1 MKGKYKGYC
10 PVLSC
15 IGIVVG
21 MLSALPCAS
30 GDPATLAIF
39 LLIFTVGMAV
49 FVLSMNAPCRVR
61 AGRRGFTVTVLGV
74 ENTFRYDDIKD
85 ISCKYCN
92 TRMGG
97 MIKLYITDSMGEK
110 VFHEVC
116 GNDNMTELIGD
127 PANANRP
134 QLAQLCDFVK
144 QAKGAAE

>member
-1 MKGKYKGYC
+1 MKGKYRGYS

-15 IGIVVG
+15 IGIAAG
-21 MLSALPCAS
+21 LLSALPCAS

-92 TRMGG
+92 TRLGG

-116 GNDNMTELIGD
+116 GNDNMTELLND
-127 PANANRP
+127 PTGAKKPR
-134 QLAQLCDFVK
+134 LMVLCDYVK
-144 QAKGAAE
+144 QEMEARA